1 MSDASET
8 GVARDTS
15 TLDDPVT
22 GAQTDDSTVGA
33 GTATARTTAQ
43 TADRTTERT
52 TEPPER
58 TPSPAGSRIA
68 FLATALAVVV
78 AGAGFGV
85 LLPAVGVVLGG
96 AALWPALR
104 LLRDPDGLVA
114 TVADAVDTS
123 EAAVERAEHEG
134 VADQSDRATTVDRP
148 EHRSALARGLAAV
161 VVGLTFGT
169 SVALLAGSPAYVL
182 AFVGGV
188 GASATVTLGAVA
200 VGAVA
205 LNATVGVGPTGS
217 GGANGVL
224 AGPTGDDGV
233 LAGPTGDD
241 GVLAKATTPALGAV
255 VAVTTAV
262 TVFAG
267 GGAVVVT
274 GGQFLLDSGPLSP
287 LATALVLQ
295 LVAVGVGVTVPLLDS
310 AFEDLLGGERY
321 ERPAALDWLS
331 RAPSEVP
338 RWYWLALFL
347 QVTAVAN
354 GVALPTTALTTGLA
368 GVVVGQLLPLGAL
381 ALGTLAATVVAGWV
395 VKSFTVAAVGEDGP
409 LAVRTLATLVPVAA
423 VVWTLVLAV
432 PSAEPLIAPVATPVG
447 VAVALGAVR
456 ATGDGIWAVSR
467 LGVLPERAGGFAV
480 AAGATVAVGLV
491 AAFAGGP
498 AAAVYVAV
506 AAALVTW
513 YAGELGTGLGH
524 HLGREADTTTGE
536 VAHAVA
542 VSLVV
547 GAATLVVS
555 LVTYV
560 GGPPAWL
567 PDGASAAT
575 AVAGLAVAA
584 LAVVARVTVGRS
596 LEES

>member
-8 GVARDTS
+8 GVVRAAS
-15 TLDDPVT
+15 ASDDLASHDAAT
-22 GAQTDDSTVGA
+22 AAETDDT
-33 GTATARTTAQ
+33 GTT
-43 TADRTTERT
+43 DRT
-52 TEPPER
+52 TEPPET
-58 TPSPAGSRIA
+58 TPSPTGSRIA

-85 LLPAVGVVLGG
+85 LLPALGVVLGG

-104 LLRDPDGLVA
+104 WLRDTDRFVA
-114 TVADAVDTS
+114 SVASAVDTGPADVDRS
-123 EAAVERAEHEG
+123 EGAPAAARSRRVAAVG
-134 VADQSDRATTVDRP
+134 RP
-148 EHRSALARGLAAV
+148 ERRSALASGLAAT

-169 SVALLAGSPAYVL
+169 GVALLAGSPAYVL

-205 LNATVGVGPTGS
+205 LNATVGLGPTGS
-217 GGANGVL
+217 RDASDVL

-233 LAGPTGDD
+233 LAN
-241 GVLAKATTPALGAV
+241 ATTPALGAV

-267 GGAVVVT
+267 GGALVVT
-274 GGQFLLDSGPLSP
+274 GGQFLLDSGPVSP

-295 LVAVGVGVTVPLLDS
+295 LVAVGLGLIGPLLDS

-354 GVALPTTALTTGLA
+354 GVALPTAALTTGLA

-381 ALGTLAATVVAGWV
+381 ALATLAATVVAGWV

-409 LAVRTLATLVPVAA
+409 LAVRTLATLVPIAA
-423 VVWTLVLAV
+423 VMWALVLAV

-467 LGVLPERAGGFAV
+467 LGILPERAGGFAV
-480 AAGATVAVGLV
+480 AAATTVSVGVV

-506 AAALVTW
+506 AAALVAW

-536 VAHAVA
+536 VAHAVG

-547 GAATLVVS
+547 AAATLVVS
-555 LVTYV
+555 LVSYV

-567 PDGASAAT
+567 PDGAAAAT